1 MSWDSGQVGDRCGR
15 KVFAENMT
23 TKRGLHG
30 GDDIGFF
37 EQNLH
42 EIVYDDEGLFGF
54 WAEAGNICLGPK
66 SASLPVLILLERLS
80 RILRNIDS
88 HSPRVELG
96 EPEVKDFFFREMA
109 NFVGRIQ
116 F

>member
-23 TKRGLHG
+23 NKRGLHG

-54 WAEAGNICLGPK
+54 WAEAGNICLGP
-66 SASLPVLILLERLS
+66 I
-80 RILRNIDS
+80 
-88 HSPRVELG
+88 
-96 EPEVKDFFFREMA
+96 
-109 NFVGRIQ
+109 VGTP
-116 F
+116 FAYT